1 MRGEANMENLI
12 GRIDSVVFRSD
23 ETGYA
28 VLRVDIGEADS
39 ETVVGCIP
47 YAAPGE
53 TINAIAR
60 AASRVSAPQQLP

>member
-1 MRGEANMENLI
+1 MRGERTTENLI

-23 ETGYA
+23 DTGYA
-28 VLRVDIGEADS
+28 VLRVDIGEADT

-53 TINAIAR
+53 MINAVGFWSDR
-60 AASRVSAPQQLP
+60 KSVV